1 MDMGDFFLNFKT
13 ATNIS
18 IMGSSQ
24 NEGDQ
29 EIAANGFCEVKNPEE
44 FSVCAKDIKINNFY

>member
-1 MDMGDFFLNFKT
+1 MGDFFLNFKT